1 MNLLR
6 KLLDNLGDKWNKSG
20 KEFPFL
26 TIRQGSGLHHLITI
40 DLGVIYFH
48 SAPYRPELPGKQA
61 IVLKGLGTDEV
72 LQLIRSMGY
81 EVDTTPEATDYPDV
95 GILSLL
101 EIRDQ
106 QLNTML
112 YAFNSG
118 TWHLLYPIYRAL
130 RQANMDIDEAL
141 SQLNRDMAK
150 GDWLDYWAS
159 FFAIKRNPS
168 ETDNNFIR
176 RFTMWL
182 FNPKTNNIALK
193 ELLSYR
199 LQDTN
204 IEVRDRAPA
213 EFDVTVDTKYIED
226 SSDLHEILLEAKGAG
241 IRYFLNY
248 ISPGFAEDYRANFQ
262 NAQGQN
268 FYDSDSLSGTL
279 AASLSEVFPK
289 PSEAIA
295 AQASY
300 QEAYMLPQASFDGA
314 FRLSISQLGTGKL
327 GDQYSEFQDVVK
339 VTLIKDGQITYEND
353 Y

>member
-6 KLLDNLGDKWNKSG
+6 KLLDNLGDKWNKSA

-26 TIRQGSGLHHLITI
+26 SIKKGNGLHSMITI

-48 SAPYRPELPGKQA
+48 SAPYRPGLPGKQS
-61 IVLKGLGTDEV
+61 IVMKGLDADD
-72 LQLIRSMGY
+72 LLRLIRSMGY
-81 EVDTTPEATDYPDV
+81 EVEYSPEHDDYPDT
-95 GILSLL
+95 GILALL
-101 EIRDQ
+101 EVKDQ
-106 QLNTML
+106 PLDTVL
-112 YAFNSG
+112 YAFTSG
-118 TWHLLYPIYRAL
+118 TWQLLYPIYRAL

-159 FFAIKRNPS
+159 FFAIQRNPG

-204 IEVRDRAPA
+204 IEVRDKAPA
-213 EFDVTVDTKYIED
+213 EFELTVDTKYIED

-248 ISPGFAEDYRANFQ
+248 ISPGFAEDYRAHFQ
-262 NAQGQN
+262 NIRGQN
-268 FYDSDSLSGTL
+268 FSESDELSGSIKAIFKETIQ
-279 AASLSEVFPK
+279 K
-289 PSEAIA
+289 PTESFSAEAT
-295 AQASY
+295 Y
-300 QEAYMLPQASFDGA
+300 QEIYRLPSASFDGS
-314 FRLSISQLGTGKL
+314 FRLSISQLGAGRL
-327 GDQYSEFQDVVK
+327 GDEYTAYQDVV
-339 VTLIKDGQITYEND
+339 TISLIKDGQTIYENE